1 MDYSEMLE
9 SIKGKTIA
17 IVYFFEGED
26 APGAQHYHVWK
37 SDVIALW
44 MQAVESLRCIPL
56 ILDVRTF
63 VEKAL
68 SRTLPPI
75 NYVLNLNCGSW
86 ELSPLGLVPS
96 TCAFIG
102 VPCIPCDAV
111 TIVTSENKLLSNIIA
126 AGSGLN
132 VPQKLPSTDNRGIFR
147 PLSFGSSYGVMRGQV
162 TNQYGCGIYQ
172 EFIPGFDITTPI
184 VFNPI
189 TEAFDEFPS
198 IIYVPDSGNMEW
210 FFGEDEKNTGTGYRR
225 ESILSLSVELKA
237 AYTDFIKTMGIKT
250 FCRIDA
256 RLRADSIAAIEDI
269 CNRPLGIEDLYF
281 VEINSMPT
289 IKKNNSFGFC
299 YSQIQPGNAF
309 YSCVLQHKEYI
320 QNSSVH
326 SFLLSC
332 AMLALEPSTKEKRI

>member
-1 MDYSEMLE
+1 
-9 SIKGKTIA
+9 
-17 IVYFFEGED
+17 
-26 APGAQHYHVWK
+26 
-37 SDVIALW
+37 
-44 MQAVESLRCIPL
+44 MQAVESLHCIPL
-56 ILDVRTF
+56 VLDVRTF

-75 NYVLNLNCGSW
+75 KYVLNLNCGSW

-102 VPCIPCDAV
+102 IPCIPCDAV
-111 TIVTSENKLLSNIIA
+111 TIVTGENKLLSNLIA
-126 AGSGLN
+126 SGSGLS
-132 VPQKLPSTDNRGIFR
+132 VPPELPPSDNRGIFR
-147 PLSFGSSYGVMRGQV
+147 PLNFGSSYGVSRGEV
-162 TNQYGCGIYQ
+162 NNQYGSGIYQ

-189 TEAFDEFPS
+189 TETFDEFPS
-198 IIYVPDSGNMEW
+198 IIYVPNSGNMEW

-225 ESILSLSVELKA
+225 EIIPSLSPELKI
-237 AYTDFIKTMGIKT
+237 AYIDFIKTMGIKT

-256 RLRADSIAAIEDI
+256 RLRADSAAAIEDI
-269 CNRPLGIEDLYF
+269 CNRPLGKEDLYF

-289 IKKNNSFGFC
+289 IKTNNSFGFC

-309 YSCVLQHKEYI
+309 YSCKQSHSEYV